1 MELIAP
7 TAVIVATLLSTAT
20 AAANLP
26 NIVFILADDVGRG
39 QSSIR
44 EINNKKN
51 LYLFILFKFN
61 RNNLIK

>member
-44 EINNKKN
+44 EINNNKN

-61 RNNLIK
+61 